1 MNLQAFRFDM
11 TDVRCVMRDD
21 QPWFVAADV
30 CAALEHG
37 NVSQALSRL
46 DEDEKMTLTIDEGHS
61 GQRGGAQFLNIVS
74 EPGLYSLV
82 LTSRKPEAKRFK
94 RWITHEVL
102 PALRKTGEYR
112 LQRMPEDPRELG
124 LPDFRNPAVA
134 AIAYGETLL
143 KLQATEAVV
152 QQLKVE
158 KAANEAEL
166 SVTKPK
172 AEAYQRL
179 TEAPGCLNLQTAGK
193 TLGHAPNKFIRW
205 LKTWA
210 LHYRGRSLVPYQ
222 RLIEQDYFEVRLVHR
237 GDEVFSQTLVTA
249 KGMAMLARRLNLLQ
263 NTAEA

>member
-1 MNLQAFRFDM
+1 MNLQAFRFEM
-11 TDVRCVMRDD
+11 TDVRVVMRDD

-30 CAALEHG
+30 CRALDYRM
-37 NVSQALSRL
+37 SSDMTRWLD
-46 DEDEKMTLTIDEGHS
+46 DEDKGTHS
-61 GQRGGAQFLNIVS
+61 VRTPGGDQQMLAIS
-74 EPGLYSLV
+74 ESGLYAAILK
-82 LTSRKPEAKRFK
+82 SRKPEAKRFK

-112 LQRMPEDPRELG
+112 VQRMPEDPRELG

-143 KLQATEAVV
+143 KLQATEAAV
-152 QQLKVE
+152 QQLQVE

-166 SVTKPK
+166 SVAKPK

-263 NTAEA
+263 NGLQG

>member
-1 MNLQAFRFDM
+1 MSLQAFRFEM
-11 TDVRCVMRDD
+11 TDVRCVIREDH
-21 QPWFVAADV
+21 PWFVAADV
-30 CAALEHG
+30 CAALDIG
-37 NVSQALSRL
+37 NVSMAIARLDADEQALITVEGISRGN
-46 DEDEKMTLTIDEGHS
+46 D
-61 GQRGGAQFLNIVS
+61 QVNVVN

-143 KLQATEAVV
+143 KLQASEAVV
-152 QQLKVE
+152 QQLQVE

-263 NTAEA
+263 NGLQG

>member
-1 MNLQAFRFDM
+1 MNLQSFSFEM
-11 TDVRCVMRDD
+11 TDVRVVMRDD

-30 CAALEHG
+30 CRALDYRMA
-37 NVSQALSRL
+37 SDMTRWL
-46 DEDEKMTLTIDEGHS
+46 DDDDKGTHTVHTP
-61 GQRGGAQFLNIVS
+61 GGDQQMLVIN
-74 EPGLYSLV
+74 ETGLYSAILK
-82 LTSRKPEAKRFK
+82 SRKPEAKRFK

-112 LQRMPEDPRELG
+112 VQRMPEDPRELG

-143 KLQATEAVV
+143 KLQASEAVV
-152 QQLKVE
+152 QQLQVE

-205 LKTWA
+205 RKTWA

-263 NTAEA
+263 NGLQG

>member
-11 TDVRCVMRDD
+11 TDVRCVMLDD
-21 QPWFVAADV
+21 QPWFVASDV
-30 CAALEHG
+30 CAALGLG
-37 NVSQALSRL
+37 NSSMALGRL
-46 DEDEKMTLTIDEGHS
+46 DKDEKGVSTVDTL
-61 GQRGGAQFLNIVS
+61 GGAQELLTVN

-112 LQRMPEDPRELG
+112 VQRMPEDPRELG

-143 KLQATEAVV
+143 KLQATEAAV
-152 QQLKVE
+152 QQLQVE

-166 SVTKPK
+166 SVAKPK

-263 NTAEA
+263 SGLQG

>member
-11 TDVRCVMRDD
+11 TDVRCLMRDD

-30 CAALEHG
+30 LGALGLDRKALE
-37 NVSQALSRL
+37 RL
-46 DEDEKMTLTIDEGHS
+46 DQDEKGVNSIRTPGGPQEMTVVNES
-61 GQRGGAQFLNIVS
+61 
-74 EPGLYSLV
+74 GLYNLV
-82 LTSRKPEAKRFK
+82 LGSRKPEAKRFK
-94 RWITHEVL
+94 RWIIHEVL

-143 KLQATEAVV
+143 KLQASEAVV
-152 QQLKVE
+152 QQLQVE

-263 NTAEA
+263 NGLQG

>member
-11 TDVRCVMRDD
+11 TDVRCVMLDD
-21 QPWFVAADV
+21 QPWFVASDV
-30 CAALEHG
+30 CAALGLG
-37 NVSQALSRL
+37 NSSMALGRL
-46 DEDEKMTLTIDEGHS
+46 DEDEKGVSTVDTL
-61 GQRGGAQFLNIVS
+61 GGAQELLTVN

-143 KLQATEAVV
+143 KLQATEAAV
-152 QQLKVE
+152 QQLQVE

-166 SVTKPK
+166 SVAKPK

-210 LHYRGRSLVPYQ
+210 LHYRGRSLGPYQ

-263 NTAEA
+263 NGLQG

>member
-11 TDVRCVMRDD
+11 TDVRCLMRDD

-30 CAALEHG
+30 CAALDLPDTHKAVG
-37 NVSQALSRL
+37 RL
-46 DEDEKMTLTIDEGHS
+46 DEDEKGRNSIPTPGGPQEMTVV
-61 GQRGGAQFLNIVS
+61 N
-74 EPGLYSLV
+74 EPGLYNLV
-82 LTSRKPEAKRFK
+82 LGSRKPEAKRFK

-143 KLQATEAVV
+143 KLQASEAVV
-152 QQLKVE
+152 QQLQVE

-263 NTAEA
+263 NGLQG

>member
-1 MNLQAFRFDM
+1 MNMQAFRFDM

-21 QPWFVAADV
+21 QPWFVASDV
-30 CAALEHG
+30 CAALGLPDTHKAVG
-37 NVSQALSRL
+37 RL
-46 DEDEKMTLTIDEGHS
+46 DEDEKGRNSIPTPGGTQELTVV
-61 GQRGGAQFLNIVS
+61 N
-74 EPGLYSLV
+74 EPGLYNLV
-82 LTSRKPEAKRFK
+82 LGSRKPEAKRFK

-112 LQRMPEDPRELG
+112 VQRMPEDPRELG

-143 KLQATEAVV
+143 KLQATEAAV
-152 QQLKVE
+152 QQLQVE

-166 SVTKPK
+166 SVAKPK

-263 NTAEA
+263 SGLQG